1 MIADMFIMICRKLVI
16 AGSYIDRNKLEE
28 IKNKE
33 EVNRYLKLGWKL
45 LKIAEER
52 ETDEGGYYNAV
63 IYCVGWYSSEE
74 PKYPEEMKI
83 KFKVTSIA
91 ERRTSN

>member
-1 MIADMFIMICRKLVI
+1 MSEKLESLYNVKKI
-16 AGSYIDRNKLEE
+16 EE

-33 EVNRYLKLGWKL
+33 EVNRYLELGWKL

-63 IYCVGWYSSEE
+63 IYCIGWYSSEK
-74 PKYPEEMKI
+74 PKYPKEPKVNIKIIHYNNKEEK
-83 KFKVTSIA
+83 
-91 ERRTSN
+91 NN

>member
-1 MIADMFIMICRKLVI
+1 MSEHLESLVNVKKI
-16 AGSYIDRNKLEE
+16 EE
-28 IKNKE
+28 IKSKE

-74 PKYPEEMKI
+74 PKYPEEKKIKI
-83 KFKVTSIA
+83 KFTKFSGKGDK
-91 ERRTSN
+91 

>member
-1 MIADMFIMICRKLVI
+1 MSENTEPLYNAK
-16 AGSYIDRNKLEE
+16 KLEE

-33 EVNRYLKLGWKL
+33 EANRYLELGWKL

-63 IYCVGWYSSEE
+63 IYCVGWFSSEE
-74 PKYPEEMKI
+74 PKYPGEKKI
-83 KFKVTSIA
+83 KIKIKKFSGKGDK
-91 ERRTSN
+91 

>member
-1 MIADMFIMICRKLVI
+1 MSEHLESLVNVKKI
-16 AGSYIDRNKLEE
+16 EE
-28 IKNKE
+28 IKSKE
-33 EVNRYLKLGWKL
+33 EVNRYLELGWKL

-74 PKYPEEMKI
+74 PKYPEEKKI
-83 KFKVTSIA
+83 EITYTNFSEKEGK
-91 ERRTSN
+91 